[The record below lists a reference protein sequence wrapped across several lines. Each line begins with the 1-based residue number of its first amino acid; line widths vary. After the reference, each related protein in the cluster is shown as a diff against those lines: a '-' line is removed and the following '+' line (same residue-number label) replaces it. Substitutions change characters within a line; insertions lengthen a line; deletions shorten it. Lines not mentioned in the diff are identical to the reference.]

1 MSSTTSTGDLPPL
14 TPPQWQHR
22 VSASF
27 AAMADQIAAASQAV
41 SLIPPV
47 NETVMND
54 VMAKLEGIEHN
65 QLFLKEE
72 IERMKVRIDGLAE
85 GPEKFEKRLEEQIA
99 AFNADQLRLPAR
111 LHNATCHQYPMLIKS
126 PPISAGKMPKNFPA
140 TRGEFEHL
148 TKERYEQ
155 IMQEYSVPFSGDLA
169 AKRETLRGFLGLPTV
184 DNVGSYKKPK

>member
-1 MSSTTSTGDLPPL
+1 MSSSNSTNGDLPPL
-14 TPPQWQHR
+14 TAPQWQHR

-54 VMAKLEGIEHN
+54 VMAKLDAIENN
-65 QLFLKEE
+65 QMYLKEE
-72 IERMKVRIDGLAE
+72 IERMKARIDGLTE

-111 LHNATCHQYPMLIKS
+111 LHNATCHQYPMLIKA
-126 PPISAGKMPKNFPA
+126 PPISAGKLPKNFPA

-155 IMQEYSVPFSGDLA
+155 IMTEYSVSYSGDLS
-169 AKRETLRGFLGLPTV
+169 AKRETLRGFLGIPTL
-184 DNVGSYKKPK
+184 DNVGSYKKH